1 MAIYQSNWNT
11 ETSRNNEL
19 EQYLMTIADRFSG
32 HESFVC
38 RYGWLPKAYQ
48 AVSVTPDLLK
58 DEERAM
64 HTLGIGRNM
73 LKSLQFWCEAT
84 GVLVPT
90 TGHGHQPGPV
100 GRKLLDPKRGW
111 DQHLESLESLWLL
124 HWRLCTRA
132 ALAAWSEVFGE
143 GRLVRFDRQRLITA
157 LAQRAAVSARPLA
170 TSTLE
175 QHAAIFLQSYYQAE
189 RNGDDTSWCPL
200 QDLALLRAAKE
211 EDGRIVFNTG
221 LRTPIGLSQRV
232 FAIALI
238 EFVASCEKGLSSVDF
253 HRLLKGAGS
262 PGAVFRLDEF
272 QLRAF
277 VENLAQG
284 PLRDAL
290 RFVDTSDT
298 QSVVLQRNRIDPYYL
313 LETQEEAPIHA

>member
-1 MAIYQSNWNT
+1 
-11 ETSRNNEL
+11 
-19 EQYLMTIADRFSG
+19 MTIVDRYSG

-48 AVSVTPDLLK
+48 SVLADPYLLK

-84 GVLVPT
+84 GVLLSVA
-90 TGHGHQPGPV
+90 GHGHQPGPV
-100 GRKLLDPKRGW
+100 GRKLLDPELGW

-132 ALAAWSEVFGE
+132 SLAAWSEVFGE
-143 GRLVRFDRQRLITA
+143 GRLVRFDRQRLVAA
-157 LAQRAAVSARPLA
+157 LAQRAEGSARPLA
-170 TSTLE
+170 ASTLE

-211 EDGRIVFNTG
+211 EDGRIVFNTD
-221 LRTPIGLSQRV
+221 LRSPIGLSLRV
-232 FAIALI
+232 FAIALV
-238 EFVASCEKGLSSVDF
+238 EFVASSDQGSSSVDL
-253 HRLLKGAGS
+253 HRLLKGANS
-262 PGAVFRLDEF
+262 PGVVFRLDEH

-277 VENLAQG
+277 VENVAQG
-284 PLRDAL
+284 PLRNAL

-298 QSVVLQRNRIDPYYL
+298 QSVVLHRDRIDPDYL
-313 LETQEEAPIHA
+313 LEENEEAPVHA